1 MTNLCCFL
9 ADLLYE
15 LDGRFDVGV
24 PLAEASTH
32 VRDLCRLEAQSE
44 LEERVRDWRNR
55 DVNIRHASL

>member
-44 LEERVRDWRNR
+44 LEERVRD
-55 DVNIRHASL
+55 